1 MLWAKNLLF
10 LDQLRD
16 EDYLFTWKQL
26 HINSRFSQQGKI
38 PKWWNIIEER
48 VLKDNSRIIKDEYN
62 SSNDVNSN
70 QMFNEQLLMPT
81 KIDGRKNTWII
92 SKQQH
97 TDWRKQVII
106 GTLQYKSWNLT
117 ESDIEIIH
125 FKFKRQD
132 NWKLILEK
140 CNNPNCNIG
149 HKDLNNNCIV
159 KVERNRSLK
168 LNDKLVKEGD
178 IYKLNQS

>member
-1 MLWAKNLLF
+1 MKIRINQLKIKEWLTSDPLATWYYYDIKPFKGNLIAQILSAINNWGINIRFNTTDIINFEGKISIQSILREYYRKYKDVLRAKNLLF

-81 KIDGRKNTWII
+81 KIDGRKNT
-92 SKQQH
+92 
-97 TDWRKQVII
+97 
-106 GTLQYKSWNLT
+106 
-117 ESDIEIIH
+117 
-125 FKFKRQD
+125 
-132 NWKLILEK
+132 
-140 CNNPNCNIG
+140 
-149 HKDLNNNCIV
+149 
-159 KVERNRSLK
+159 
-168 LNDKLVKEGD
+168 
-178 IYKLNQS
+178 